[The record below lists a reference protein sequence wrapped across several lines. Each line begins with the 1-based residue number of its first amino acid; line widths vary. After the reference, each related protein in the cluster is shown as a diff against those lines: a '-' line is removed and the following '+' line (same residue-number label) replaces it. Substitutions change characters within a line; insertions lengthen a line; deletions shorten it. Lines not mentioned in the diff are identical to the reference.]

1 MKQDSSVFHH
11 LALDFVSVTE
21 QAAIA
26 AAGWVGKGDGK
37 AADQVAVNAMRSAMN
52 EIDFHG
58 TIVIGEGAKDE
69 AAELYLGEELGR
81 GASPMLDIAVDPLE
95 CTDSVAYGR
104 SNATTVLAF
113 GPKGSLYKAADS
125 YMQKIAVGR
134 EARGVIDIDAPTG
147 VNTKKVAK
155 ALGKSV
161 GEITVAILD
170 RPRHEKL
177 IEEVREAGARVQLFT
192 DGDVAYAIAT
202 CFRESP
208 IDMLLGI
215 GGSTEAVL
223 AAAAMKSLGG
233 ELLCRWQPKDEK
245 HVARLNLAGVT
256 NFKKIFSVSDL
267 VKGDDIAFIATG
279 VLDGPLASGVNFTG
293 DHIHTETLLLSTKPR
308 LMRHIRTKHAKLNP
322 KSEARNSKQ
331 S

>member
-1 MKQDSSVFHH
+1 MKTNSSIFQH

-26 AAGWVGKGDGK
+26 AAHWVGKGDGK
-37 AADQVAVNAMRSAMN
+37 AADQAAVDAMRTAMN
-52 EIDFHG
+52 DIDFRG

-69 AAELYLGEELGR
+69 AAELYNGEELGR
-81 GASPMLDIAVDPLE
+81 GTSPMLDIAVDPLE

-104 SNATTVLAF
+104 ANATTVLAF

-134 EARGVIDIDAPTG
+134 EAREVIDIDAPTS
-147 VNTKKVAK
+147 VNIKKAAK

-161 GEITVAILD
+161 GEMTVAILD
-170 RPRHEKL
+170 RPRHETL
-177 IEEVREAGARVQLFT
+177 IAEVRKTGARVRLFT
-192 DGDVAYAIAT
+192 DGDVAYAITT

-233 ELLCRWQPKDEK
+233 ELLCRWKPKDEK
-245 HVARLNLAGVT
+245 HVARLNLAGIT
-256 NFKKIFSVSDL
+256 QKTIDKKIFSVADL
-267 VKGDDIAFIATG
+267 AKGDDIAFIATG

-293 DHIHTETLLLSTKPR
+293 DHIHTETLLLSTRPGV
-308 LMRHIRTKHAKLNP
+308 MRHIRTKHATKH
-322 KSEARNSKQ
+322 KIA
-331 S
+331 

>member
-1 MKQDSSVFHH
+1 MKQNSSIFHH

-26 AAGWVGKGDGK
+26 AATWVGKGDGK
-37 AADQVAVNAMRSAMN
+37 AADQAAVDAMRTAMN
-52 EIDFHG
+52 DIDFHG

-69 AAELYLGEELGR
+69 AAELYNGEELGC
-81 GASPMLDIAVDPLE
+81 GNGPLSPILDIAVDPLE

-147 VNTKKVAK
+147 VNIKKAAK

-161 GEITVAILD
+161 GEMTVAILD

-177 IEEVREAGARVQLFT
+177 IEEVRKAGARVQLFT

-208 IDMLLGI
+208 VDMLLGI

-233 ELLCRWQPKDEK
+233 ELLCRWKPKDEK
-245 HVARLNLAGVT
+245 HVARLNLAGIT
-256 NFKKIFSVSDL
+256 QKTIDKKIFSVADL
-267 VKGDDIAFIATG
+267 AKGDDIAFIATG

-293 DHIHTETLLLSTKPR
+293 EYIYTETLLLSTRPGV
-308 LMRHIRTKHAKLNP
+308 MRHIRTKHAKRVASI
-322 KSEARNSKQ
+322 K
-331 S
+331 

>member
-1 MKQDSSVFHH
+1 MKTNTSIFQH

-21 QAAIA
+21 KAAIA
-26 AAGWVGKGDGK
+26 AAAWVGKGDGK
-37 AADQVAVNAMRSAMN
+37 AADQAAVDAMRTAMN
-52 EIDFHG
+52 DIDFRG

-69 AAELYLGEELGR
+69 AAELYNGEELGR
-81 GASPMLDIAVDPLE
+81 GTNPMLDIAVDPLE

-104 SNATTVLAF
+104 ANATTVLAF

-147 VNTKKVAK
+147 VNIKKAAK

-170 RPRHEKL
+170 RPRHETL
-177 IEEVREAGARVQLFT
+177 IAEVRKAGARVRLFT
-192 DGDVAYAIAT
+192 DGDVAYAITT

-233 ELLCRWQPKDEK
+233 ELLCRWKPKDET
-245 HVARLNLAGVT
+245 HIERLRKAGVT
-256 NFKKIFSVSDL
+256 NFKKIFSIADL
-267 VKGDDIAFIATG
+267 AKGDDIAFIATG

-293 DHIHTETLLLSTKPR
+293 DHIHTETLLLTTKPGV
-308 LMRHIRTKHAKLNP
+308 MRHIRTKHTTKNT
-322 KSEARNSKQ
+322 KITV
-331 S
+331 